1 MATIEGH
8 FESQESTPKY
18 RTRINVSTSVKGIKT
33 WDCTVEEVSDN
44 IPPTQREIVLSASDA
59 LVAELDKRYP
69 NMEVK

>member
-1 MATIEGH
+1 ME
-8 FESQESTPKY
+8 ETPKY

-44 IPPTQREIVLSASDA
+44 IPQTQKEIVLNASDV

-69 NMEVK
+69 PQVS

>member
-1 MATIEGH
+1 ME
-8 FESQESTPKY
+8 ESIPKY
-18 RTRINVSTSVKGIKT
+18 RTRVNVSTSVKGVKT

-44 IPPTQREIVLSASDA
+44 IPPTQKDIVLSASDA